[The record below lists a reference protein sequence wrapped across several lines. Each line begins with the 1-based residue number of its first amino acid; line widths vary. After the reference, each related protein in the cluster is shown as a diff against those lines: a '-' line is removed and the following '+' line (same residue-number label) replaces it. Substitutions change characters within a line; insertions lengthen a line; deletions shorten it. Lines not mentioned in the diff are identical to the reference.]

1 MKAKRFPLL
10 LLAVIIFTLFSIQ
23 SNAQIGYSPKID
35 SLINLITAQ
44 TVSLLDRQLSGD
56 TTCIIGGSPYTIA
69 SRHYNSAH
77 NPKAAQFIYERFQSF
92 GYTPRYQNNS
102 ATDINVIAT
111 KLGTKYPNQYYVIGA
126 HYDDMPS
133 GTLAPGADDNAS
145 GTVAVLEAARILST
159 FPTEYSIIF
168 VLFDEEERGLYG
180 SKGFVDSAYYRG
192 DSIVCNLNFDMIGY
206 DGNNDSKSW
215 VVTNTPSEGY
225 ADDYI
230 SAMKTYAPTMVPEK
244 HIDLTANSDHASF
257 WTRGYKAFMNIED
270 ENDFTPYYHTTNDK
284 FSTLNVTFF
293 RNLVRTAL
301 AALTSFSKD
310 MKMSFYHTPLAS
322 GNHTTV
328 RTATLVI
335 KSKNKVAM
343 NTNNAPRLY
352 YKVNSGTYT
361 AVNYNY
367 YNLDTFKFNIPAQT
381 TLGTVVSYYFGAQD
395 SAGNFVCTFPAGGR
409 GLTPPGSQAPTTA
422 FSYTIENVNYACVGT
437 GTATVGHPFYSYYM
451 DAKTDMLYTKAELGL
466 TGPAILN
473 KIGFNFATIQSQL
486 LNGFSIKI
494 QNTNITGVTGFT
506 TTGWTTVYSG
516 TYTPPGTG
524 WQYINFTTPFY
535 YDGVNNLLVEICFN
549 NSSYTQNSTVYAT
562 SAPGMTWLQ
571 YQDLSTG
578 SGCDQTG
585 GSTQANRPNVCFVWQ
600 TGTGLG
606 NEGNNL
612 PTKFELSQNFPNPFN
627 PVTKINFSIPKKS
640 NITLRVFDLL
650 GKEVALLLNTNKEAG
665 YYSIDFNGQ
674 DLSSGVYYYRLEAG
688 DFVDVKKM
696 MLIK

>member
-23 SNAQIGYSPKID
+23 SKAQIGYSPKID
-35 SLINLITAQ
+35 SLISLITAQ
-44 TVSLLDRQLSGD
+44 TVTLLDRQLSGD
-56 TTCIIGGSPYTIA
+56 TTCIIGGVPYTIA
-69 SRHYNSAH
+69 SRHYNSVH

-133 GTLAPGADDNAS
+133 GSLAPGADDNAS

-180 SKGFVDSAYYRG
+180 SKAFVDSAYYKG
-192 DSIVCNLNFDMIGY
+192 DSIVCNLNFDMIAY
-206 DGNNDSKSW
+206 DGNNDGKNW

-225 ADDYI
+225 ANDYI

-284 FSTLNVTFF
+284 FSTLNITYF
-293 RNLVRTAL
+293 RDLVRTAL

-310 MKMSFYHTPLAS
+310 MKMDFYHTPLGS

-343 NTNNAPRLY
+343 NTSNAPRLY
-352 YKVNSGTYT
+352 YKINSGTYT

-367 YNLDTFKFNIPAQT
+367 YNLYTFKFNIPAQT

-395 SAGNFVCTFPAGGR
+395 SA
-409 GLTPPGSQAPTTA
+409 
-422 FSYTIENVNYACVGT
+422 
-437 GTATVGHPFYSYYM
+437 
-451 DAKTDMLYTKAELGL
+451 
-466 TGPAILN
+466 
-473 KIGFNFATIQSQL
+473 
-486 LNGFSIKI
+486 
-494 QNTNITGVTGFT
+494 
-506 TTGWTTVYSG
+506 
-516 TYTPPGTG
+516 
-524 WQYINFTTPFY
+524 
-535 YDGVNNLLVEICFN
+535 
-549 NSSYTQNSTVYAT
+549 
-562 SAPGMTWLQ
+562 
-571 YQDLSTG
+571 
-578 SGCDQTG
+578 
-585 GSTQANRPNVCFVWQ
+585 
-600 TGTGLG
+600 
-606 NEGNNL
+606 
-612 PTKFELSQNFPNPFN
+612 
-627 PVTKINFSIPKKS
+627 
-640 NITLRVFDLL
+640 
-650 GKEVALLLNTNKEAG
+650 
-665 YYSIDFNGQ
+665 
-674 DLSSGVYYYRLEAG
+674 
-688 DFVDVKKM
+688 
-696 MLIK
+696 